1 VSPLL
6 VRSLLKLFIVVL
18 PWRLKRF
25 LLRSL
30 YGYDLHPA
38 SHIGLAWVFPTRL
51 VMGQHS
57 SVGHLTVCKGL
68 DLLAVGEH
76 STIGRLNWISAY
88 PLNRPPHFAHMTNRK
103 PQLVIG
109 EHAAITH
116 RHIIDCT
123 DEVVVGAFA
132 TVAGFRSQI
141 LTHSIDLKECRQHA
155 KPVRIGRYSFVG
167 TACTILG
174 GAVVPDYSVVAANA
188 LLNKAHE
195 ERYRLYAGVPAKA
208 VAQLDPDMQYF
219 SRGTGFVV

>member
-1 VSPLL
+1 M
-6 VRSLLKLFIVVL
+6 RSLLRLFIVPL
-18 PWRLKRF
+18 PWRLKRW

-30 YGYDLHPA
+30 YGYELHPT
-38 SHIGLAWVFPTRL
+38 SRIGLAWVFPRRL
-51 VMGQHS
+51 IMGEQS
-57 SVGHLTVCKGL
+57 RIGHLTVCKGL
-68 DLLAVGEH
+68 ELLAVGEH
-76 STIGRLNWISAY
+76 SSIGRLNWISAY
-88 PLNRPPHFAHMTNRK
+88 RLGQPPHFAHMTDRK

-123 DEVVVGAFA
+123 EAVTVGAYA
-132 TVAGFRSQI
+132 TIAGYRSQI
-141 LTHSIDLKECRQHA
+141 LTHSIDLVESRQHA
-155 KPVRIGRYSFVG
+155 KPVSIGRYSFVG

-208 VAQLDPDMQYF
+208 VSQLDPGMKYF
-219 SRGTGFVV
+219 SRTSGFIV